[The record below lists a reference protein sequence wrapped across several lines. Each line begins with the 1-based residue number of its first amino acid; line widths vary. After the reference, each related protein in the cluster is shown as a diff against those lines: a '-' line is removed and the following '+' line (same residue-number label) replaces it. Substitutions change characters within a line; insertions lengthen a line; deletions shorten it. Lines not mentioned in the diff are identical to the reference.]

1 MTLLDYA
8 AFIGRR
14 LAVMAVLLALI
25 SMAVFALLYI
35 TPGDLAQV
43 LLGDQ
48 QVTPEAIAAIHR
60 QYHLDDPLPVQY
72 ARWANGAIHLD
83 FGRSIRTR
91 EPVIAGILRRLQL
104 TLFLGVY
111 GFLIGMGL
119 GVLLGILAAVKKWG
133 PIDRGVVG
141 LSVLA
146 VSSPAFV
153 TGIFLLFALGVVVP
167 VFPISGQGEDFV
179 DQLWHLTLPAIAL
192 ALTGMAR
199 VIKLTRAAMITT
211 LEQDYIAFARARGLS
226 RWRVLSA
233 YAVRNSLSPIVTAG
247 GFIFNQMMFGTVLV
261 EVTFA
266 LPGIG
271 NLLVESINFKDI
283 PMVQCLGV
291 LIALVVITVNLVID
305 VLYLAIDPR
314 VRFSAVAA

>member
-1 MTLLDYA
+1 MNLTEYVIFIAKRLL
-8 AFIGRR
+8 
-14 LAVMAVLLALI
+14 VMVALLVVI

-35 TPGDLAQV
+35 TPGDVAQI

-48 QVTPEAIAAIHR
+48 QVTPQSIAAIHR
-60 QYHLDDPLPVQY
+60 QYHLDDPLAVQY
-72 ARWANGAIHLD
+72 LRWASAAVHFD
-83 FGRSIRTR
+83 FGRSIRTG
-91 EPVIAGILRRLQL
+91 EPVLGGIERRLQL
-104 TLFLGVY
+104 TLFLAAY

-119 GVLLGILAAVKKWG
+119 GVGLGILAAIRKG
-133 PIDRGVVG
+133 RSLDRGIVG

-153 TGIFLLFALGVVVP
+153 TGIILLYVLGVVIP
-167 VFPISGQGEDFV
+167 VFPVFGQGEDFV

-211 LEQDYIAFARARGLS
+211 LEQDYVAFARARGLS
-226 RWRVLSA
+226 SARVLTA
-233 YAVRNSLSPIVTAG
+233 YAIRNSLNPIVTAG

-266 LPGIG
+266 LPGVG
-271 NLLVESINFKDI
+271 NLLVDSISFKDI
-283 PMVQCLGV
+283 PMVQALGV
-291 LIALVVITVNLVID
+291 LIALVVILVNLVID
-305 VLYLAIDPR
+305 VLYVAIDPR
-314 VRFSAVAA
+314 VRFSSVAA

>member
-1 MTLLDYA
+1 MTLVDYA

-14 LAVMAVLLALI
+14 LAVMAVLLAVI
-25 SMAVFALLYI
+25 SMAVFALLYL

-48 QVTPEAIAAIHR
+48 QVTPESIAAIHK

-72 ARWANGAIHLD
+72 ARWASGAIHLD
-83 FGRSIRTR
+83 FGHSIRTR
-91 EPVIAGILRRLQL
+91 EPVIGGILHRLRL

-119 GVLLGILAAVKKWG
+119 GVLLGILAAVRKRS
-133 PIDRGVVG
+133 PVDRAVVG

-153 TGIFLLFALGVVVP
+153 TGIFLLFLFGVLIP
-167 VFPISGQGEDFV
+167 VFPISGQGQDFM

-211 LEQDYIAFARARGLS
+211 LEQDFIAFAHARGLS
-226 RWRVLSA
+226 RWRVLGA
-233 YAVRNSLSPIVTAG
+233 YAVRNSLNPIVTAG
-247 GFIFNQMMFGTVLV
+247 GFIFNQMMFGTVLI

-266 LPGIG
+266 LPGVG

-283 PMVQCLGV
+283 PMVQGLGV
-291 LIALVVITVNLVID
+291 LIALVVITVNLLID
-305 VLYLAIDPR
+305 VLYMVIDPR

>member
-1 MTLLDYA
+1 MTLTDYA
-8 AFIGRR
+8 IFIAKR
-14 LAVMAVLLALI
+14 LVVMALLLVVI
-25 SMAVFALLYI
+25 SMAVFTLLYV

-48 QVTPEAIAAIHR
+48 QVTPQAIAAIHKE
-60 QYHLDDPLPVQY
+60 YHLDDPLPVQY
-72 ARWANGAIHLD
+72 ARWASGAIHLD
-83 FGRSIRTR
+83 FGRSIRTG
-91 EPVIAGILRRLQL
+91 EPVMGGIERRLQL
-104 TLFLGVY
+104 TLFLAVY
-111 GFLIGMGL
+111 GFLVGMGL
-119 GVLLGILAAVKKWG
+119 GVALGIIAALRKG
-133 PIDRGVVG
+133 RPPDRAIVG

-153 TGIFLLFALGVVVP
+153 TGIILLYVLGVLVP
-167 VFPISGQGEDFV
+167 VFPIFGQGVDFP
-179 DQLWHLTLPAIAL
+179 DQLWHMTLPAIAL

-226 RWRVLSA
+226 RWRVLGA
-233 YAVRNSLSPIVTAG
+233 YAIRNSLNPIVTAG

-266 LPGIG
+266 LPGVG
-271 NLLVESINFKDI
+271 NLLVNSINFKDI
-283 PMVQCLGV
+283 PMVQGLGV
-291 LIALVVITVNLVID
+291 LIALVVILVNLIID

-314 VRFSAVAA
+314 VRFSSVAA